1 MKQGSL
7 INTESPQI
15 PKTKGFTSVF
25 IKPPIGTSPTINK
38 SRWVS
43 IIKIFV

>member
-7 INTESPQI
+7 TNTESPQI
-15 PKTKGFTSVF
+15 PKTKGFALVWG
-25 IKPPIGTSPTINK
+25 KPPIGPPPTVNK

-43 IIKIFV
+43 II